1 MAYTLPKSNILH
13 WGVKRDGEIEKM
25 KRERQTK
32 RDFENRDSV
41 CEKGREFELEIIKEK
56 EREKE
61 KGRFVDRQVDRQIY
75 RQIDREREI
84 DRQREKVKA

>member
-32 RDFENRDSV
+32 RDLENRDSV
-41 CEKGREFELEIIKEK
+41 CEKGRECELEIIKEK

-61 KGRFVDRQVDRQIY
+61 KGRFVDRQTDRYIDRQ
-75 RQIDREREI
+75 RER

>member
-61 KGRFVDRQVDRQIY
+61 KGRFVDRQTDRYIDRQ
-75 RQIDREREI
+75 RER

>member
-41 CEKGREFELEIIKEK
+41 CEKGRECELEIIKEK

-61 KGRFVDRQVDRQIY
+61 KGRFVDRQTDRYIDRQ
-75 RQIDREREI
+75 RER